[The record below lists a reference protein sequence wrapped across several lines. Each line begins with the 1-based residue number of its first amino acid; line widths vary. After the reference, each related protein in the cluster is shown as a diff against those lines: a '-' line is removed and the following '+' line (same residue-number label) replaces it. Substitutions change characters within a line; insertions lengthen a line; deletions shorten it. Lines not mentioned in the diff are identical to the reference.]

1 MDRFTET
8 AMGAKAKEAKGD
20 SPCGMTEGAE
30 PLIGESLNGVSRKRE
45 TCVPKWKMRILH
57 LIFYF

>member
-1 MDRFTET
+1 
-8 AMGAKAKEAKGD
+8 MGAKAKEAKGD